1 MGIVWGGVR
10 AEEGGFGVNRGTLN
24 LVIGVLVII
33 VLVIIILRLV

>member
-33 VLVIIILRLV
+33 ILVIIILQLV